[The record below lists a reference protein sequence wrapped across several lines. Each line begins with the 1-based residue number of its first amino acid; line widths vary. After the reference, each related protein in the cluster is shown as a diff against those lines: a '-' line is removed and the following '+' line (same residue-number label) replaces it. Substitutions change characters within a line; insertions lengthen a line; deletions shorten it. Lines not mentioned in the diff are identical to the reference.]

1 MIELVAKGLG
11 KERLTL
17 IEMLV
22 AETIL
27 SLNFNLHGP
36 PSDAELTGARKAS
49 LDAFLNTGRLDNF
62 GVNELEDFAFWLDLD
77 HHNSF

>member
-1 MIELVAKGLG
+1 MSFEQNPVKMIELMAKGLG

-22 AETIL
+22 TETIL

-49 LDAFLNTGRLDNF
+49 LDAFLSAGRLDNF
-62 GVNELEDFAFWLDLD
+62 GINQLENFTI
-77 HHNSF
+77 